1 MSQREP
7 PGPGPR
13 MVAGRS
19 RARSPGCWLLPGLW
33 LLAVGGPGSL
43 LRAQEQPSCKKAF
56 DLYFVLD
63 K

>member
-1 MSQREP
+1 
-7 PGPGPR
+7 

-19 RARSPGCWLLPGLW
+19 RARSPGSWLLPGLW
-33 LLAVGGPGSL
+33 LLTVGGPGSL
-43 LRAQEQPSCKKAF
+43 LQAQEQPSCKKAF